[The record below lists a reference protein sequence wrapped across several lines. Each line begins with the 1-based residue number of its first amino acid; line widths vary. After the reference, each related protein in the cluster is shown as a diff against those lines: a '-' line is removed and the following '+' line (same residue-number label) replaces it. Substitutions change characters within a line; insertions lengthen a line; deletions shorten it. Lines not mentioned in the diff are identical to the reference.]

1 MALAMQQK
9 YGSRKV
15 KMSDKNDGTMSN
27 KTFFQLIVGFFVL
40 LPFVLWLL
48 DNHDGDYLWLYLVE
62 LVVMCAV
69 VRVDSISL

>member
-1 MALAMQQK
+1 
-9 YGSRKV
+9 
-15 KMSDKNDGTMSN
+15 MSN
-27 KTFFQLIVGFFVL
+27 KTFIQLIIGFFVL
-40 LPFVLWLL
+40 LPFVLCLL

>member
-1 MALAMQQK
+1 
-9 YGSRKV
+9 
-15 KMSDKNDGTMSN
+15 MSN
-27 KTFFQLIVGFFVL
+27 KTFIQLIIGFFVL

-62 LVVMCAV
+62 LVVMCTV

>member
-48 DNHDGDYLWLYLVE
+48 DGYNGDYLWLYVVE
-62 LVVMCAV
+62 LIIAASMI
-69 VRVDSISL
+69 RI

>member
-15 KMSDKNDGTMSN
+15 KMSDKNDVTMSN

-48 DNHDGDYLWLYLVE
+48 DGYNGDYLWLYVVE
-62 LVVMCAV
+62 LIIAASMI
-69 VRVDSISL
+69 RI